1 MIEVICE
8 KIEKRA
14 SRGWVAGGASE
25 WCYSALVAGS
35 GQGNKAHGA
44 ANGGEHAENVLGRK
58 SPVVEARR
66 IRLDWSTPTRM
77 SQPRPPDFARGIPLP
92 SQ

>member
-1 MIEVICE
+1 MEVICE

-14 SRGWVAGGASE
+14 SRGWGCWRCVRVVLFCAGGGE
-25 WCYSALVAGS
+25 RAGQ
-35 GQGNKAHGA
+35 QGAWGSQRRRA
-44 ANGGEHAENVLGRK
+44 RSDGLGRK